1 MVPSPELELPYIEFS
16 NYCSIIMKRLD
27 YQTRTIFLTFSILC
41 SIFFAAKITSNE
53 IHSWV
58 YFGIVFMGGLFL
70 LINRWTT
77 KDEKNPNQ
85 GIRRL
90 MISSMIRLF
99 VVVIY
104 LGISLYNFRPLELKN
119 VLIYVFSFLLYLFFD
134 IYEMRTKL
142 RPDSEKSND

>member
-1 MVPSPELELPYIEFS
+1 
-16 NYCSIIMKRLD
+16 
-27 YQTRTIFLTFSILC
+27 
-41 SIFFAAKITSNE
+41 
-53 IHSWV
+53 
-58 YFGIVFMGGLFL
+58 

>member
-1 MVPSPELELPYIEFS
+1 
-16 NYCSIIMKRLD
+16 MKRLD
-27 YQTRTIFLTFSILC
+27 YQSRTIFLNIALLGSVFL
-41 SIFFAAKITSNE
+41 AAKFTNNY

-77 KDEKNPNQ
+77 KDKMNPNQ

-99 VVVIY
+99 AVVIY